1 MKLARPAEDA
11 VISGEAIIRF
21 LDVQMLLNGLVEA
34 GSLKEVDVTLEVGTV
49 TTAFD
54 LETRDPSTSRNLQ
67 MELRAKKAEIVDVF
81 KGNLEKKI
89 AGLLLKSVGQGEISV
104 GTDACV
110 YVCVY
115 VCVRAC
121 FCVHPIHSDRICITD
136 SVKLPPFLH
145 GGESGSGGGHRFE
158 RAKGQSVRGPNF
170 KRQSSGARGRHRP
183 SPTAGRVLRI
193 LEEDSLRRNS
203 RIPQTP
209 KGSSA

>member
-1 MKLARPAEDA
+1 MQLTRPSEDT

-104 GTDACV
+104 GTDARAR
-110 YVCVY
+110 VCVC
-115 VCVRAC
+115 VCVPAC
-121 FCVHPIHSDRICITD
+121 VRVCV
-136 SVKLPPFLH
+136 
-145 GGESGSGGGHRFE
+145 
-158 RAKGQSVRGPNF
+158 
-170 KRQSSGARGRHRP
+170 
-183 SPTAGRVLRI
+183 
-193 LEEDSLRRNS
+193 
-203 RIPQTP
+203 
-209 KGSSA
+209 